1 MIGLELINAQHNIF
15 LLIELLQKLLN
26 TQNIK
31 VYYMKTKSNPRSG
44 FTLIELL
51 TVIAIIG
58 ILAAIL
64 IPAVGKVREVA
75 QKMKSSSNIRSIAVS
90 YTTYSTSSGRVK
102 ILTEKKL
109 EQVTGGKTVQGV
121 AAFLAEKVDLTES
134 SIWIIDSDDLTIGA
148 DIPPVI
154 GYRDGQ
160 SNEWKDS
167 EWSTDIPVSYDFALG
182 VGGNDPTST
191 TPLIWTRGL
200 NSQGQWGVDTPW
212 KRGGHIAFLDGH
224 VQFYN
229 ELDADEDGAL
239 SNPKNGQVTVDIEQV
254 IGSAVSPNKE
264 ILRAGTG
271 S

>member
-1 MIGLELINAQHNIF
+1 
-15 LLIELLQKLLN
+15 
-26 TQNIK
+26 
-31 VYYMKTKSNPRSG
+31 MKHSNPKISYFMKMKKSPRSG

-90 YTTYSTSSGRVK
+90 YATYSTSGGRVK
-102 ILTEKKL
+102 ILTADKL
-109 EQVTGGKTVQGV
+109 SDVKGGKTVQGV
-121 AAFLAEKVDLTES
+121 AAFLAEKVDLTDS
-134 SIWIIDSDDLTIGA
+134 SIWVIDSDELVVGA
-148 DIPPVI
+148 DIPQVI
-154 GYRDGQ
+154 GYRNE
-160 SNEWKDS
+160 SNVWVDTN
-167 EWSTDIPVSYDFALG
+167 WNANIPVSYDFGLG

-191 TPLIWTRGL
+191 TPLVWTRGL
-200 NSQGQWGVDTPW
+200 TSDGTWGIDTPW

-229 ELDADEDGAL
+229 ELDAEEDGAL
-239 SNPKNGQVTVDIEQV
+239 NNPKTGNTTVDINDV
-254 IGSAVSPNKE
+254 ISTDVSTNKE
-264 ILRAGTG
+264 ILRAVPA

>member
-1 MIGLELINAQHNIF
+1 
-15 LLIELLQKLLN
+15 
-26 TQNIK
+26 
-31 VYYMKTKSNPRSG
+31 MKTKSHPRSG

-90 YTTYSTSSGRVK
+90 YATYSTSSGRVK
-102 ILTEKKL
+102 ILTESKL
-109 EQVTGGKTVQGV
+109 DGVKGGKTVQGV
-121 AAFLAEKVDLTES
+121 AAFLAEKVDLTDS
-134 SIWIIDSDDLTIGA
+134 SIWIIDSDDLTLGA
-148 DIPPVI
+148 DIPPLI
-154 GYRDGQ
+154 GYRDAQ
-160 SNEWKDS
+160 SNAWMDGEWGIDV
-167 EWSTDIPVSYDFALG
+167 PVSYDFALG

-191 TPLIWTRGL
+191 TPLTWTRGL
-200 NSQGQWGVDTPW
+200 GQTVAGQWAVDTPW

-229 ELDADEDGAL
+229 ELDPDEDGAL
-239 SNPKNGQVTVDIEQV
+239 SNPKNGQVTIDIGQV
-254 IGSAVSPNKE
+254 IGNAVSPNKE
-264 ILRAGTG
+264 ILRAVTG